1 MASAGPTTVNQ
12 SLSVTSTT
20 SNHVA
25 VQKAPDVCFTPDKKA
40 VIPHSNT
47 VNTSLATEHTT
58 PKTQISEGPVVRQSD
73 AIGPTSTS
81 GDGGACGKG
90 VGSGTCM
97 QEARTVTA
105 SPNVT
110 AEGKPVARNTDPTTQ
125 NHGNTSGGLTNSNP
139 AVNEADLKAE
149 KLKACSLDV
158 SSATC
163 NHGRVNGTD
172 RLLEVATPCKVKLK
186 AKRIN
191 AKVANA
197 PPECASGGIHT
208 QWECIK
214 KEKGGKITKK
224 ETFDGQDEIELN
236 NSWFEKEKSVVDAL
250 TSPKLKDEK
259 DQPNGLKDGKMTPET
274 RAARDKFD
282 NQALQELPKGTPNR
296 NATANQIAADKLAGA
311 QTISQ
316 AVRGVQAINQTYKD
330 IKKVLEHWNWDKE
343 PLEVSVEGKACSGAC
358 KYTLRGYPG
367 EKVAVKLDEDL
378 INRIRAILRVIE
390 AIVKG
395 GKTLA
400 SYAGGSVNAELD
412 VLKGCSFEFGVNWKE
427 LDKDVPEIKKYK
439 HMVDR
444 EWSLSIKHDAID
456 EVKKKASTAPGALAP
471 AINAAAKGAM
481 AAANLAAFALGFG
494 MEIVTFVNV
503 FLPSVGTMAAKVLNW
518 LGASA
523 TAGIDFKFTAEW
535 EFAIT
540 HSAGETCVNI
550 AGGISTLVDIYIN
563 IKLVWGSSL
572 EVSGG
577 CFVKTEPSFGLEI
590 PLKKTAFYDLTL
602 KIDRGV
608 ISFGFRGCFKVDTWW
623 YKTNQKV
630 EYTPPWAKVDYG
642 PYELKPFASLA

>member
-1 MASAGPTTVNQ
+1 MNQ

-58 PKTQISEGPVVRQSD
+58 PKTQIAEGPVVRQAD

-139 AVNEADLKAE
+139 AVNEADLAAE

-158 SSATC
+158 SNAKC
-163 NHGRVNGTD
+163 KHGRENGAD
-172 RLLEVATPCKVKLK
+172 RLLEVATPCSVTLE
-186 AKRIN
+186 AKRKN

-224 ETFDGQDEIELN
+224 QTFSGEDKIVLDN
-236 NSWFEKEKSVVDAL
+236 TWFEPAASASDFVPKEGKIEGR
-250 TSPKLKDEK
+250 KDESGRLTDK
-259 DQPNGLKDGKMTPET
+259 GRAEQNALRDQQLAT
-274 RAARDKFD
+274 
-282 NQALQELPKGTPNR
+282 LPKGTANR
-296 NATANQIAADKLAGA
+296 AATARDNASNTAQGAENISKGLQGA
-311 QTISQ
+311 Q
-316 AVRGVQAINQTYKD
+316 AIYQTVVD
-330 IKKVLEHWNWDKE
+330 FKKVLEVINWDKE

-367 EKVAVKLDEDL
+367 EKVTVKVDDEL
-378 INRIRAILRVIE
+378 INKVRAVLRVIE

-400 SYAGGSVNAELD
+400 SYAGGSVDAELHI
-412 VLKGCSFEFGVNWKE
+412 LRGCEIEFAVNWKE
-427 LDKDVPEIKKYK
+427 LTEDNAEIKKYK
-439 HMVDR
+439 HMCDL
-444 EWSLSIKHDAID
+444 EWAVSF
-456 EVKKKASTAPGALAP
+456 KKKIAEKQT
-471 AINAAAKGAM
+471 AAAGKALSGSVGMDKVAVG
-481 AAANLAAFALGFG
+481 AANLAAFALGFG
-494 MEIVTFVNV
+494 MEIVTFINV
-503 FLPSVGTMAAKVLNW
+503 FLPSVGTIAAKVLNW
-518 LGASA
+518 LGAHA
-523 TAGIDFKFTAEW
+523 TAGIDFKFEAGIEV
-535 EFAIT
+535 ALT
-540 HSAGETCVNI
+540 HSAGETGVNI

-563 IKLVWGSSL
+563 IKLTWGSSL

-577 CFVKTEPSFGLEI
+577 CFVKVSPSFGVEM
-590 PLKKTAFYDLTL
+590 PLKKRGIFDMTL
-602 KIDRGV
+602 KVERGV
-608 ISFGFRGCFKVDTWW
+608 ISFGFRGVFKVDTWW
-623 YKTNQKV
+623 YKTNQSV
-630 EYTPPWAKVDYG
+630 EYVPPWAKVDYG
-642 PYELKPFASLA
+642 PYELKPLASLA